1 MLPKDIF
8 KCRHI
13 YHDKGGDT
21 PTDTFK
27 YVKNNLYKFVEKNTI
42 HGTV

>member
-1 MLPKDIF
+1 MPTY
-8 KCRHI
+8 I

-27 YVKNNLYKFVEKNTI
+27 CVKNNLYKFVEKKTI